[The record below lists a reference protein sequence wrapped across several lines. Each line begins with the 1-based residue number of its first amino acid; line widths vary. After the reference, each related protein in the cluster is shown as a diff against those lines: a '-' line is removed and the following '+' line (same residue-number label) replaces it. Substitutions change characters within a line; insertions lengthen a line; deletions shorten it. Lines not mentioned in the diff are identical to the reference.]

1 MMTHDY
7 TYLPI
12 CLLRWICVLPIS
24 VKNFL
29 QPATQPANKQSK
41 RRAELGSLLTDAEA
55 DELLHAGSNQ
65 PGGMGPILVLNMLR
79 QLAFRATN
87 EVQQVH
93 VDAAVCAR
101 SASAASPYH
110 VPPSTLLLLLLL
122 HHYQV
127 RAVVF
132 RSLNEQLDILTG
144 TCKYSSTRK

>member
-1 MMTHDY
+1 
-7 TYLPI
+7 
-12 CLLRWICVLPIS
+12 
-24 VKNFL
+24 
-29 QPATQPANKQSK
+29 
-41 RRAELGSLLTDAEA
+41 
-55 DELLHAGSNQ
+55 
-65 PGGMGPILVLNMLR
+65 MGPILVLTMLR

-87 EVQQVH
+87 EAQQVH

-110 VPPSTLLLLLLL
+110 VPPSTLLLLLL

-144 TCKYSSTRK
+144 TCKYSST

>member
-1 MMTHDY
+1 
-7 TYLPI
+7 
-12 CLLRWICVLPIS
+12 
-24 VKNFL
+24 
-29 QPATQPANKQSK
+29 
-41 RRAELGSLLTDAEA
+41 
-55 DELLHAGSNQ
+55 
-65 PGGMGPILVLNMLR
+65 MGPILVLNMLR

-87 EVQQVH
+87 EAQQVH